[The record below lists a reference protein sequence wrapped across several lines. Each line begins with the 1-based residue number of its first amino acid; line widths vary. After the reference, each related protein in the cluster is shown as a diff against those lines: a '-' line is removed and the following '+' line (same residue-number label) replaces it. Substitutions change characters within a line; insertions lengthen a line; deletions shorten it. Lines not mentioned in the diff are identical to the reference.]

1 MSFTNPLTLF
11 CASLLALL
19 GTVPFTPFPSTTL
32 RVDVIAGVDPVSAT
46 RFVGAGVRG
55 TDWCTALSEEV
66 HSPQLSTPNIGNA
79 QTASATKSFHVHR
92 HHPLAPV
99 SQDYSFG
106 GGAWGVRVGDFRFV
120 RFRHARETKIAAF
133 WRLFGI
139 YGLHI
144 SVSNC
149 SAQRRVCRG
158 HLLSESSI
166 PSSISS

>member
-19 GTVPFTPFPSTTL
+19 GTVPFTPFPSATL

-79 QTASATKSFHVHR
+79 QTASARSLFMFTGII
-92 HHPLAPV
+92 PL
-99 SQDYSFG
+99 
-106 GGAWGVRVGDFRFV
+106 
-120 RFRHARETKIAAF
+120 
-133 WRLFGI
+133 
-139 YGLHI
+139 
-144 SVSNC
+144 
-149 SAQRRVCRG
+149 
-158 HLLSESSI
+158 LLSPKIIVSEGERGV
-166 PSSISS
+166 